1 MSTRKSSNKHG
12 QPAQKAQPAIK
23 VPQPAAP
30 KYNLQ
35 DLLEIRKCLDLL
47 DNRKSDEAKVICM
60 AVLARNPTLVFANHA
75 RGLIAMQEGKFLEA
89 EQFLRKAIE
98 ADPDNAEYLGNL
110 AATLLSQDRI
120 DEAIALYEKAI
131 LIDKENRSIRIGLAN
146 ALHEKNDPDASIAY
160 FEDAVKREPNA
171 PGPLSHLG
179 RALIDAKRYEEAVA
193 TILKSL
199 ELQISFAPSHTALG
213 EAFHAMEMYKEAV
226 ESHKTAILLDPQDTY
241 AHNKIA
247 DTYLKLKK
255 VDEAHEHLLRVIEI
269 APKDPNGYVKLG
281 SSYFTTGDRFEDAM
295 RMFNKALEVDP
306 KHALTYNN
314 IGAVQHD
321 HGDTYEAVGNF
332 RKALALRPNY
342 PTAKH
347 NLALSL
353 LLHGDFKE
361 GWECHESRLITKE
374 RAHVYRLIHKL
385 FEIIPKW
392 DGKSSLAGK
401 YVLLMH
407 EQGFG
412 DSIQFLRYA
421 RLVMDMGARVAIH
434 VKNPLY
440 RLFQS
445 FTPEVTLIRE
455 SDPLPP
461 CDCAYVLM
469 SLPYALGTHTVA
481 DIPSYPSYLS
491 ADSILKATWR
501 EKIANLTQSPQHLR
515 VGIVWGGNPEHG
527 NDRHRSIP
535 MSRFK
540 QLLNLPKIEFY
551 SLQKGKPLDDL
562 KELPPELVVHD
573 LGSDCQDF
581 ADTAAAIA
589 NLDLVI
595 SVDTSVVHL
604 AGALGHPTWVL
615 IPHVPDWRWL
625 TNREDSPWYPSMRL
639 FRQPALSDWD
649 CVLQQVGQ
657 ELIKLQ
663 QSKAGC

>member
-12 QPAQKAQPAIK
+12 KHIPA
-23 VPQPAAP
+23 PAAA
-30 KYNLQ
+30 KSNLQ
-35 DLLEIRKCLDLL
+35 DLLDVRKCLDLL
-47 DNRKSDEAKVICM
+47 DNRKTEEAKAICT
-60 AVLARNPTLVFANHA
+60 AVLARAPNLVFANHA
-75 RGLIAMQEGKFLEA
+75 RGLIAMQEGQFAQA
-89 EQFLRKAIE
+89 EQYLRKAIE
-98 ADPDNAEYLGNL
+98 ADPNNAEYLSNL
-110 AATLLSQDRI
+110 AGTVLSQDRI
-120 DEAIALYEKAI
+120 DESIAIYERAIA
-131 LIDKENRSIRIGLAN
+131 IDKENRAARIGLAN
-146 ALHEKNDPDASIAY
+146 ALHEKNDPEASIKY
-160 FEDAVKREPNA
+160 FEDAARREPNA

-179 RALIDAKRYEEAVA
+179 RALIDARRFDEAVA

-199 ELQISFAPSHTALG
+199 EYQINFAPSHTALG

-247 DTYLKLKK
+247 DSYLKINKIE
-255 VDEAHEHLLRVIEI
+255 EAHEHLLRVIEI

-281 SSYFTTGDRFEDAM
+281 SSYFNTGDRFDDAM
-295 RMFNKALEVDP
+295 RMFKQALALDP

-314 IGAVQHD
+314 IGAIQHD
-321 HGDTYEAVGNF
+321 HGDYDDALGNF
-332 RKALALRPNY
+332 RTALALRPNY

-347 NLALSL
+347 NLALTL
-353 LLHGDFKE
+353 LLRGQFEE
-361 GWECHESRLITKE
+361 GWECHESRLTTKE

-385 FEIIPKW
+385 FEVIPKW

-401 YVLLMH
+401 RILLMH

-421 RLVMDMGARVAIH
+421 RLLMEQGASVALH

-445 FTPEVTLIRE
+445 FTPAVTLVRE

-469 SLPYALGTHTVA
+469 SLPYAMRTHSVE
-481 DIPSYPSYLS
+481 DIPRYAEGYLS
-491 ADSILKATWR
+491 ADASLAAHWKQ
-501 EKIANLTQSPQHLR
+501 KISTLTRSADNLR

-535 MSRFK
+535 LEKVK
-540 QLLNLPKIEFY
+540 QLFEIPRMEFY
-551 SLQKGKPLDDL
+551 SLQKGKPADGL
-562 KELPPELVVHD
+562 KELPTDWPVFD
-573 LGSDCQDF
+573 LGNECQDF
-581 ADTAAAIA
+581 ADTAAAIS

-595 SVDTSVVHL
+595 CVDTSVAHL

-615 IPHVPDWRWL
+615 LPHVPDWRWL
-625 TNREDSPWYPSMRL
+625 NDRDDSPWYPGMRL
-639 FRQPALSDWD
+639 FRQPAVSDWD
-649 CVLQQVGQ
+649 SVLKKVGE
-657 ELIKLQ
+657 ELTLLQ
-663 QSKAGC
+663 HKKAQG

>member
-12 QPAQKAQPAIK
+12 QAALKAQPTPKAT
-23 VPQPAAP
+23 QAAAP
-30 KYNLQ
+30 RYHLP
-35 DLLEIRKCLDLL
+35 DLLDIRKCLDLL
-47 DNRKSDEAKVICM
+47 DSRKSDEAKAICM
-60 AVLARNPTLVFANHA
+60 SVLARNPDLVFANHA
-75 RGLIAMQEGKFLEA
+75 RGLVAMQESKFDEA
-89 EQFLRKAIE
+89 ELYLRRAIA
-98 ADPDNAEYLGNL
+98 ADPNNAEYLSNL
-110 AATLLSQDRI
+110 ATSVLNQDRI
-120 DEAIALYEKAI
+120 DDAIALYEQAI
-131 LIDKENRSIRIGLAN
+131 AIDRENRTARIGLAN

-160 FEDAVKREPNA
+160 FEDAVKREPDA

-179 RALIDAKRYEEAVA
+179 RALIDARRFDEAVA
-193 TILKSL
+193 TILRSL

-213 EAFHAMEMYKEAV
+213 EAFHAMEMYNEAL

-247 DTYLKLKK
+247 DTYLKLKRN
-255 VDEAHEHLLRVIEI
+255 DEAHEHMLRVIEI

-281 SSYFTTGDRFEDAM
+281 SSYFSTGDRFDDAM
-295 RMFNKALEVDP
+295 RMFSKALEVDP
-306 KHALTYNN
+306 KYALTYNN
-314 IGAVQHD
+314 IGAVLHD
-321 HGDTYEAVGNF
+321 HGQTQEAVANF
-332 RKALALRPNY
+332 RKALELRPNY

-353 LLHGDFKE
+353 LLHGEFKE

-374 RAHVYRLIHKL
+374 RSHVYRLIHKL

-392 DGKSSLAGK
+392 DGKSSLQGK
-401 YVLLMH
+401 YILLMH

-421 RLVMDMGARVAIH
+421 RKIMELGARVAVH

-469 SLPYALGTHTVA
+469 SLPYALGTHRIE
-481 DIPSYPSYLS
+481 DIPAYPHYLS
-491 ADSILKATWR
+491 ADSILAATWR
-501 EKIANLTQSPQHLR
+501 EKIASLTQSPQHLR

-535 MSRFK
+535 MSRLQ
-540 QLLNLPKIEFY
+540 QLLNLPKVEFY

-562 KELPPELVVHD
+562 KTLPAGMVVHD
-573 LGSDCQDF
+573 LGSACEDF
-581 ADTAAAIA
+581 ADTAAAIS
-589 NLDLVI
+589 NMDLVI

-615 IPHVPDWRWL
+615 LPHIPDWRWL
-625 TNREDSPWYPSMRL
+625 NEREDSPWYPSMRL
-639 FRQPALSDWD
+639 FRQPAINDWD
-649 CVLQQVGQ
+649 SVLQQVGQ

-663 QSKAGC
+663 QKKSQA